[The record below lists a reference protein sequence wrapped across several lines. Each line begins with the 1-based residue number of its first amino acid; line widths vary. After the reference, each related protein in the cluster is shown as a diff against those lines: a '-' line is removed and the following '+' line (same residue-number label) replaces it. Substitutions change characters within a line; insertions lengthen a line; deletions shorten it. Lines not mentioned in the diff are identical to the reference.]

1 MRTEF
6 SKRIHSS
13 VSEKLLIIADDRER
27 DSGIPQLLSE
37 QDRVDVRVRRLR
49 IGDYLVGSTVIVERK
64 TLGDFAASIIDTR
77 LFKQATRMAN
87 SSSRPLYIIEGRVSD
102 LRKIGLTRESLQGA
116 LISLSLVF
124 GIPVLRSL
132 DAEETSRLLIYTAS
146 QLKRVGENIHPE
158 YRRSGKSL
166 QSKKLRVLQTLPGIG
181 PEKAKVLLQEF
192 DSVERCLQASV
203 ESLARLPGIGTKT
216 AESIREIVS
225 EEPAVYNA
233 NSRDWEI

>member
-1 MRTEF
+1 MCIR
-6 SKRIHSS
+6 
-13 VSEKLLIIADDRER
+13 DR
-27 DSGIPQLLSE
+27 
-37 QDRVDVRVRRLR
+37 
-49 IGDYLVGSTVIVERK
+49 
-64 TLGDFAASIIDTR
+64 
-77 LFKQATRMAN
+77 
-87 SSSRPLYIIEGRVSD
+87 
-102 LRKIGLTRESLQGA
+102 SLQGA

-158 YRRSGKSL
+158 YRRSEKRL